1 MLASKFYSFE
11 LLLVK
16 AIIFRCFLSEI
27 IRFPIFCVCSFLH
40 FLCLIRALIFPTPT
54 TAVKT
59 TTNNRKRQ
67 RQIDREVRKGKKNIA
82 CSDSLNK
89 NYNNASNNIITRSM
103 QAFTNRHAHTQSY
116 ISTHTPAQG
125 TCTVTTRAE
134 VNWRQQQT
142 RDPTIAIA
150 TIGSTK

>member
-1 MLASKFYSFE
+1 MTLFFTPETPWFPEQFFGNSKMLASKFYSFE

-67 RQIDREVRKGKKNIA
+67 R
-82 CSDSLNK
+82 
-89 NYNNASNNIITRSM
+89 
-103 QAFTNRHAHTQSY
+103 
-116 ISTHTPAQG
+116 
-125 TCTVTTRAE
+125 
-134 VNWRQQQT
+134 
-142 RDPTIAIA
+142 
-150 TIGSTK
+150 